1 MSTRPFI
8 SFLLAAL
15 MALVPVGTVPATPD
29 QAAAGPPQVIVAVLA
44 PNALIVTDIKFRVFY
59 NKSEVKHIPLQDY
72 DFDANLTD
80 ELLAALGEDKRAA
93 WRAATPAEEE
103 AFAPYFQPK
112 VKTEQVRLPETIRAD
127 RLLLVQAG
135 CDGFLHST
143 QKWVRVSAT
152 ARLVDRPSGRTLWK
166 KSVGKRSG
174 LPAPL
179 EELQLEN
186 QKALKELLNKLMEQV
201 VAEIKAESVKKKV

>member
-1 MSTRPFI
+1 
-8 SFLLAAL
+8 LAAVL
-15 MALVPVGTVPATPD
+15 ALAPAGSAP
-29 QAAAGPPQVIVAVLA
+29 AMPEAPAAGPPQVLVAVLV
-44 PNALIVTDIKFRVFY
+44 PNNALVVTDIKFRVFY

-72 DFDANLTD
+72 DLDANLTD
-80 ELLAALGEDKRAA
+80 ELLVALSEDKRAA
-93 WRAATPAEEE
+93 WRAATPEEEE

-112 VKTEQVRLPETIRAD
+112 VKTEQVRLPESIGGD

-152 ARLVDRPSGRTLWK
+152 ARLVDRASGRTLWK

-186 QKALKELLNKLMEQV
+186 QKALKELLNKLMEQM
-201 VAEIKAESVKKKV
+201 VAELKAEAAKKKV